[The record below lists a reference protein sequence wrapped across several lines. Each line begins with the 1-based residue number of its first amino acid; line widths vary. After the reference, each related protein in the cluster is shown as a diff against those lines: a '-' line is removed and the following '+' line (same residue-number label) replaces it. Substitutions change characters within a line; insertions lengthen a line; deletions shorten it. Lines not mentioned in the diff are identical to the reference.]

1 MGFGKKINRNSFSSN
16 DIKKD
21 KKKMKINMILTKH
34 LIVSRAPSI
43 ILDYIIFNSEAEF
56 KIQSYFNISAQNSS
70 VQKSNLKKE

>member
-1 MGFGKKINRNSFSSN
+1 
-16 DIKKD
+16 
-21 KKKMKINMILTKH
+21 MKINMILTKH